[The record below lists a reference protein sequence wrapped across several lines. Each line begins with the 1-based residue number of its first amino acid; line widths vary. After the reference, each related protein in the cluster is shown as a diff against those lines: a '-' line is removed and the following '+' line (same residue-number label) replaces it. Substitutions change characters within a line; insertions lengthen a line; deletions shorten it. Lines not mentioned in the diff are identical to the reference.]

1 MEKLVARLPLPAR
14 RAEIIQDCVLLL
26 EAEVSKKTGMTGLAV
41 KAAYRVFKAIKPGL
55 AREAIDGLLD
65 DFVDALDPLHDAHR
79 QAGPQGSFG
88 AYLKARAPA
97 AAEALLGVT
106 DRRAAGSRHTTL
118 VKLYRKLRPAAL
130 RNVEEAIPGL
140 GELFDKYDQG

>member
-1 MEKLVARLPLPAR
+1 MDKLVARLPLPER
-14 RAEIIQDCVLLL
+14 RSEVVDACVGLL
-26 EAEVSKKTGMTGLAV
+26 EAEVGRKTGMTGLAV
-41 KAAYRVFKAIKPGL
+41 KTAYKVFKALKPGL

-65 DFVDALDPLHDAHR
+65 DFVESLDPLHGQF
-79 QAGPQGSFG
+79 QAGGQGGWGGF
-88 AYLKARAPA
+88 LKTRPHE

-106 DRRAAGSRHTTL
+106 DARADKSRHTTL

-140 GELFDKYDQG
+140 GDLFDRFYRA